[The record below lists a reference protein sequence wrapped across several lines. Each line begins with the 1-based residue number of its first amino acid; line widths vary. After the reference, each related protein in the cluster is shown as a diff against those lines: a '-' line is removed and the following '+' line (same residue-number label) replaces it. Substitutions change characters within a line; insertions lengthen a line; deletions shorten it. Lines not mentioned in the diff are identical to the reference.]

1 MGHVIVETD
10 AAEVVQ
16 AVYSNAFEFSAAT
29 NLVDEL
35 RSILAFNFIS
45 RSVQQRPRACNKVA
59 HELAIVG
66 SVCDPDEEYLL
77 ASIPTNIQVVIAD
90 DSAPYV

>member
-35 RSILAFNFIS
+35 RSILANFIS
-45 RSVQQRPRACNKVA
+45 RSVPSAFSF
-59 HELAIVG
+59 
-66 SVCDPDEEYLL
+66 SVLL
-77 ASIPTNIQVVIAD
+77 AENMFFLF
-90 DSAPYV
+90 